1 MRVSSGGRAVA
12 ADIIREW
19 EKLRLHAYDD
29 ATGRDIQAGERP
41 QGIVTIGYGHVKT
54 AKAGMVITEAE
65 AENLLT
71 DDMADAIAAIRRFVK
86 APLNANQEGAA
97 ISLAFNI
104 GGTAFG
110 KSTALKL
117 VNAERHDEV
126 PAAIKMWNKVTVG
139 GKKIVSK
146 GLKRRRDHEAFVYAR
161 PVAPVPKS
169 LTKSRTLA
177 GSYIGS
183 TGTLGGG
190 SIEAVQEVLGEAQG
204 PLSDLALYLDVAK
217 YLLLAVALVG
227 LGLVIYARLS
237 DRKGGL
243 A

>member
-1 MRVSSGGRAVA
+1 MQASQNGRAIAVEIIRQWEGLELKPYKSQEDEGFTVGFGHRMTPAERKKYAAGISEEQAEALLLGDMAKAERAVA
-12 ADIIREW
+12 KVA
-19 EKLRLHAYDD
+19 
-29 ATGRDIQAGERP
+29 
-41 QGIVTIGYGHVKT
+41 V
-54 AKAGMVITEAE
+54 
-65 AENLLT
+65 
-71 DDMADAIAAIRRFVK
+71 
-86 APLNANQEGAA
+86 PLNANQEGAL

-104 GGTAFG
+104 GAAAFAG
-110 KSTALKL
+110 STAARMA
-117 VNAERHDEV
+117 NAGEHDKV

-139 GKKIVSK
+139 GRKVVSK

-177 GSYIGS
+177 GSLTSGV
-183 TGTLGGG
+183 GTAGTG

-237 DRKGGL
+237 DRRSGN